1 MSRQPKPSYFSSKL
15 SGYVRKVQDGT
26 VQWRH
31 DRTTQ
36 FNGDMTASL
45 KISLMF
51 LKLLTEKMMIMSA
64 NSNLLMTKS
73 VIPGL

>member
-1 MSRQPKPSYFSSKL
+1 M
-15 SGYVRKVQDGT
+15 YVKY
-26 VQWRH
+26 
-31 DRTTQ
+31 RTAQ

-51 LKLLTEKMMIMSA
+51 LKLLTKKMMIMSA